1 MKDTFLSSN
10 ETNFE
15 TGTMRCK
22 NSKGSNADKANRA
35 VDNAM
40 YTARR
45 SKNKSTYNE
54 SIYGFFG
61 TKHKVEQKEEVRIS
75 TYNPNNPMN
84 GSSSWSKSE
93 MADFKKKM
101 KKMAK

>member
-35 VDNAM
+35 VDTAM
-40 YTARR
+40 YTARKYR
-45 SKNKSTYNE
+45 NRATYNE
-54 SIYGFFG
+54 SIYDLIDNRPA
-61 TKHKVEQKEEVRIS
+61 KKIVEEVRIS
-75 TYNPNNPMN
+75 SYVPNNPMN